1 MNEEGA
7 KFKFEKQLPAPDN
20 VKKKLKPSSKKPW
33 VLKSKWCDDARFR
46 SGRYEQK
53 NGVWVRIS
61 EKSYSYKEILEMR
74 ENDEIGKYDFYQ
86 AFLGPKPYGINRYK
100 TKKSALTA
108 WENFCKKG
116 DREEGGIYWIEN
128 EKTGEKIEL

>member
-1 MNEEGA
+1 MNEDGA
-7 KFKFEKQLPAPDN
+7 KFKFEKQLPAPDD
-20 VKKKLKPSSKKPW
+20 VKKKLKSSSKKPW

-46 SGRYEQK
+46 SGRYEQR

-74 ENDEIGKYDFYQ
+74 ENGEISNIDFHH
-86 AFLGPKPYGINRYK
+86 ALWGPKPFGINRYK

-116 DREEGGIYWIEN
+116 DKEENGIYWIEN
-128 EKTGEKIEL
+128 EKTGEIIEL